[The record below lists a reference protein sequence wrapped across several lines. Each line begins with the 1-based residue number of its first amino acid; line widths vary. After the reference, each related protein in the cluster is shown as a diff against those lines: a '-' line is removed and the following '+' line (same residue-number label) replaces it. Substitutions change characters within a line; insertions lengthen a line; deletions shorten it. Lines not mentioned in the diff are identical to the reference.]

1 MPAQAPPPPQ
11 APLQAL
17 PPAAD
22 DAPTTVR
29 FIRQRIL
36 PYIDDRL
43 AVMEKEGVSLGGV
56 SPFNPDAFSTHLGKD
71 KVYECVVGL
80 SAFSMFEFNYE
91 KNPPTVGGI
100 MRVREQIVPHM
111 ATSHTIKGGS
121 HSHCR

>member
-1 MPAQAPPPPQ
+1 MAPQATLQAAGSLVLAAPRASQAPPPPQ

-22 DAPTTVR
+22 DPPTTVR

-56 SPFNPDAFSTHLGKD
+56 SPFNPDAFKTHLGKD
-71 KVYECVVGL
+71 KT
-80 SAFSMFEFNYE
+80 SAW
-91 KNPPTVGGI
+91 
-100 MRVREQIVPHM
+100 
-111 ATSHTIKGGS
+111 
-121 HSHCR
+121 